1 MTKMMRLLLVL
12 VFVGLGAVFLY
23 PTVSWYFFTDQEMK
37 TLANGTREE
46 IRLWSEQKAFDALA
60 EIEELSKDADA
71 VSRPIPEEY
80 GFLRGVAKENYR
92 LADEDVPKDWTLG
105 EVLNGFRNF
114 DQVRLALEDTYRQR
128 VLDLKE
134 MKGRILAL
142 GLDLSGGLSVV
153 LEPDFAALEEA
164 STEVLSAEDKT
175 AALESALEVINN
187 RIDTFGV
194 TEPQI
199 RRQLDDSILIE
210 IPGEADPER
219 VNSFLMGRGSLG
231 FYIVDDDGT
240 EAIRAYT
247 ASGGRIEDGRPVE
260 EGILAEGLQVLGY
273 FTKDSYGIDQ
283 FNSWIVVNNTPGL
296 DGKHIREARPETDQ
310 NTLQPIVTFRL
321 DAEGAT
327 IFQRLTSENVQKYMA
342 VVLDDKVKAYALI
355 TEAIPGGSVRVT
367 GFDYSEANDLAVV
380 LRTGSLPIELG
391 VRTLQSVGASLG
403 ADTIQAGLRAILIG
417 FGLVFV
423 FMALWY
429 KGAGLIADLALAINL
444 FLLTALLSSFNFTL
458 TMTSIA
464 GLILTV
470 GMSVDANVI
479 IFERIKEEL
488 RLGKSRGAAVDT
500 GFRKAFWTV
509 MDAQITTLIAA
520 LFLSQLG
527 KGPVQ
532 GFAVTLAWGIG
543 CSLFTALFVSPAP
556 FRHRNRRHETAET
569 QHRVGYQVT

>member
-80 GFLRGVAKENYR
+80 DFLRGVAKENYR
-92 LADEDVPKDWTLG
+92 LADEDIPKDWTLG

-134 MKGRILAL
+134 MKGKILAL

-199 RRQLDDSILIE
+199 RKQLDDSILIE

-231 FYIVDDDGT
+231 FYIVDDEGT

-283 FNSWIVVNNTPGL
+283 FNSWIVVSNTPGL
-296 DGKHIREARPETDQ
+296 DGQHIREARPETDQ

-391 VRTLQSVGASLG
+391 IRTLQSVGASLG
-403 ADTIQAGLRAILIG
+403 ADTIQAGLNAILIG

-488 RLGKSRGAAVDT
+488 RMGKSRGAAVDT
-500 GFRKAFWTV
+500 GFKKAFWTV

-543 CSLFTALFVSPAP
+543 CSLFTALFVSRLLFDIGTEGMKRQKLSIAW
-556 FRHRNRRHETAET
+556 
-569 QHRVGYQVT
+569 GIK